1 MSILVIIEE
10 NFDFSQNF
18 QKDFDIGQN
27 FSKISILVKKK
38 SINYDFGQYL

>member
-18 QKDFDIGQN
+18 QKDFDIGEN
-27 FSKISILVKKK
+27 FRK
-38 SINYDFGQYL
+38 SRVW

>member
-18 QKDFDIGQN
+18 EKDFDIGQN
-27 FSKISILVKKK
+27 LRK
-38 SINYDFGQYL
+38 SRFW